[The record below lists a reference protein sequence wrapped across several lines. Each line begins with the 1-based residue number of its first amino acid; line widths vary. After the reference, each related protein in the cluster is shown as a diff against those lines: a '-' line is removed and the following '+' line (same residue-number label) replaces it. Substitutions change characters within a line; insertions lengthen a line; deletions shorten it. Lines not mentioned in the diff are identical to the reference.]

1 MITVYYIL
9 GVRKCGPTICESRIN
24 LDCGPLDSSG
34 LTRSMRY
41 PNGPRI
47 DFPDR
52 DGVGLAFGNRAGGL
66 VGFDLVN
73 VPETREL

>member
-9 GVRKCGPTICESRIN
+9 EIRKRGPTIFESRVD
-24 LDCGPLDSSG
+24 LDCGPLKCTGS
-34 LTRSMRY
+34 TRSMRY
-41 PNGPRI
+41 PNGSRI

-52 DGVGLAFGNRAGGL
+52 DAVGLAFGNRAGGL

-73 VPETREL
+73 APEIREL

>member
-9 GVRKCGPTICESRIN
+9 GTRKRGLTIYESRVD
-24 LDCGPLDSSG
+24 LDCGPLEWSN
-34 LTRSMRY
+34 LTRSKRY
-41 PNGPRI
+41 PNGSRI